1 VIQLLL
7 ADKRNI
13 VSMNM
18 PNHAVRSPQSL
29 QPHPLTSVMQMA
41 ITFLSLCI
49 AAGAIIYAVKT
60 TSDDRNARLVEIG
73 VSVLRVDP
81 QKEGHLTA
89 ARRWALD
96 LIDANAGGVRFSSEA
111 RAGLL
116 QKAFD
121 LRPFDSSWDTGW
133 GSVKGGECQAFL
145 PPQFAI
151 EGKTPQDQYWID
163 LTIESGVGG
172 CKWPRPKAREPR
184 Q

>member
-1 VIQLLL
+1 MTNQ
-7 ADKRNI
+7 AAA
-13 VSMNM
+13 
-18 PNHAVRSPQSL
+18 PTPAL

-49 AAGAIIYAVKT
+49 AGGAIAYAVKT
-60 TSDDRNARLVEIG
+60 TSDERNARLVEIG

-89 ARRWALD
+89 ARSWALD
-96 LIDANAGGVRFSSEA
+96 VIDANAGGVRFSPEA

-121 LRPFDSSWDTGW
+121 LQPFDSSFDSGFQKFGP
-133 GSVKGGECQAFL
+133 GSIRDGECKVFV
-145 PPQFAI
+145 PPEFVI
-151 EGKTPQDQYWID
+151 EGKTPQDQHWID
-163 LTIESGVGG
+163 LNIASGVGG
-172 CKWPRPKAREPR
+172 CRWPLPKPKQPR

>member
-1 VIQLLL
+1 
-7 ADKRNI
+7 
-13 VSMNM
+13 MNM
-18 PNHAVRSPQSL
+18 SNQAAGSPPAL

-49 AAGAIIYAVKT
+49 AAGAIVYAVKT

-89 ARRWALD
+89 ARKWALD
-96 LIDANAGGVRFSSEA
+96 VVDANAGGVRFSSEA
-111 RAGLL
+111 RAELL

-121 LRPFDSSWDTGW
+121 LRPINHGWGDDGW
-133 GSVKGGECQAFL
+133 GSIKGGECRVFL
-145 PPQFAI
+145 PPQFVI
-151 EGKTPQDQYWID
+151 EGKTPQDQDWID
-163 LTIESGVGG
+163 LIVESGVGG
-172 CKWPRPKAREPR
+172 CNWPRPKPKNAR